1 MEIKNYKCDLC
12 GKMCGHPEGFEVD
25 FGNKKVIVNILV
37 WDEAGE
43 KDFDVCNLCL
53 ESILYRIQRTL
64 INNRTKKSEEPN

>member
-1 MEIKNYKCDLC
+1 MEIVNYKCDLC
-12 GKMCGHPEGFEVD
+12 GKMCGKPVGFNVD
-25 FGNKKVIVNILV
+25 FGDRKSIVNILV